1 MVQPYP
7 DQVEPLPKAA
17 APSQVAAITS
27 SVVTD
32 NHPSF
37 IALPSSIDF
46 AWCLQ
51 SSWYDA
57 ATTACHPS
65 AAGTSLA
72 VVGTFR
78 VAGIVVGTLA
88 IADTFPAVT
97 DTCRVAAGTVVACLV
112 TFIAVEQVAYTK
124 APHWINWLDHLR
136 FFGICTTH
144 YLLYY
149 ILLSFL
155 NF

>member
-27 SVVTD
+27 SVATD

-78 VAGIVVGTLA
+78 VAAGIVVGTLA

-112 TFIAVEQVAYTK
+112 TFVVVEPAQTLLAR
-124 APHWINWLDHLR
+124 PHV
-136 FFGICTTH
+136 
-144 YLLYY
+144 LLLWNLHNPLFS
-149 ILLSFL
+149 IL
-155 NF
+155 